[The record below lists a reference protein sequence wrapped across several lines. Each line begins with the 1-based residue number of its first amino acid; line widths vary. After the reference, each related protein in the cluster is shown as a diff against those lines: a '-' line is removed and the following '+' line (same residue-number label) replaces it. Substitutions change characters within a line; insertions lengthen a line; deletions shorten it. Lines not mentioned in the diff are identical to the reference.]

1 MSKGRADDHPGSIHP
16 PPPRRKIP
24 SPRIITACVRE
35 ILVLAYAKTE
45 QEQDTIL
52 FPPSESNP
60 FILHLSF
67 SLYLS
72 FSLLY
77 TLVYRLRFYFFI
89 AQEEDKMEEDWRRSG
104 GGLEEDGGGW
114 RRMEE
119 NFSRGRGMKED
130 RGRLEEDGEEWRRIG
145 RGWRRDGGGWR
156 RMKKDF

>member
-1 MSKGRADDHPGSIHP
+1 MDRIVIFYPLDALEKILGEMDRAVVEKCDVRKRIRKECM
-16 PPPRRKIP
+16 RRM
-24 SPRIITACVRE
+24 
-35 ILVLAYAKTE
+35 
-45 QEQDTIL
+45 
-52 FPPSESNP
+52 
-60 FILHLSF
+60 
-67 SLYLS
+67 
-72 FSLLY
+72 
-77 TLVYRLRFYFFI
+77 
-89 AQEEDKMEEDWRRSG
+89 EEDWWKMEEDWRRIG